1 MPRPTA
7 RALTMACLC
16 ASVGCGALPTRA
28 SAQED
33 FPKRRAGLWEVRSVG
48 AQASGLP
55 PTRICVGEG
64 TDTAQNHLD
73 RSVGSRGSCTL
84 GAFRRAGKA
93 WLAESTCREGRTV
106 VTSRSIATGDFEAS
120 YRIDT
125 LVSYDPPLG
134 GVRREDKDALE
145 ATWLGPCAQ
154 GQKPGD
160 MVVPGMGTLNMLD
173 GGFRAEPPARGRAAE
188 RPRSDR

>member
-1 MPRPTA
+1 MPRPHA

-16 ASVGCGALPTRA
+16 ASVGCGVPSARA
-28 SAQED
+28 QDD
-33 FPKRRAGLWEVRSVG
+33 FPKRRAGLWEIRSVG

-55 PTRICVGEG
+55 PMRACIGDD
-64 TDTAQNHLD
+64 TDSPGNHLD
-73 RSVGSRGSCTL
+73 RSVGTRGSCTL
-84 GAFRRAGKA
+84 GAFRQAGSA

-106 VTSRSIATGDFEAS
+106 VTSRSIASGDFETG

-134 GVRREDKDALE
+134 GVRHEDREALE
-145 ATWLGPCAQ
+145 ATRLGPCSP

-160 MVVPGMGTLNMLD
+160 MVVPGMGTLNMGD
-173 GGFRAEPPARGRAAE
+173 GAFRPEPFPRGRAAE
-188 RPRSDR
+188 RPRTTR

>member
-84 GAFRRAGKA
+84 GAFRRAGQA

-106 VTSRSIATGDFEAS
+106 VTSRSIATGDFDAS